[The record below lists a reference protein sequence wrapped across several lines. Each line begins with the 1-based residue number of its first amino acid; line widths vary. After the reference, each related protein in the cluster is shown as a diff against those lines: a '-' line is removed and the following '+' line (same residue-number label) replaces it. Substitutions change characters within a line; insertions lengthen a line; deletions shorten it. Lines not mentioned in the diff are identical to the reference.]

1 MAALAAVLA
10 IAAFIPIVA
19 AQATTGGGTHHGRIS
34 DKVLFFAS
42 DGMRQDLVE
51 KYAGAGVMPTMKSF
65 LRTGV
70 KAQGNG
76 LLTQAPPNTGA
87 GWYTLATGAWPGV
100 HGSTNNTFHKN
111 SDPMATRTAA
121 FDPNTLQAVG
131 QGVVVRFV
139 YRPGEVGYDAF
150 HGICITERLSG
161 KPGEAPATRYEYDYV
176 DGAYGDR
183 RSLDSAFFVE
193 YDEEVMGHRKWR
205 QRNLTV
211 VGGGDS
217 LCIVAFAPVAVWNK
231 SSAAR
236 TALEAVVQNVT
247 FRQ

>member
-1 MAALAAVLA
+1 MLGAALLGVSSPATAGKKKPPPPPQEHAHPSGAFTIHVPEGWAVG
-10 IAAFIPIVA
+10 P
-19 AQATTGGGTHHGRIS
+19 S
-34 DKVLFFAS
+34 
-42 DGMRQDLVE
+42 
-51 KYAGAGVMPTMKSF
+51 
-65 LRTGV
+65 
-70 KAQGNG
+70 KA
-76 LLTQAPPNTGA
+76 
-87 GWYTLATGAWPGV
+87 
-100 HGSTNNTFHKN
+100 
-111 SDPMATRTAA
+111 
-121 FDPNTLQAVG
+121 DPNTLQAVG

-139 YRPGEVGYDAF
+139 YRPGDVGYDAF

-183 RSLDSAFFVE
+183 RSLDSAFFVD